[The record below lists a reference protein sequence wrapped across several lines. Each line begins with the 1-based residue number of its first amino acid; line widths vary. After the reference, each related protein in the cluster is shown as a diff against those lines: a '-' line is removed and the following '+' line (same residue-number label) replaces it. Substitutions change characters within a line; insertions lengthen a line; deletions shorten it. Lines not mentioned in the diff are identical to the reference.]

1 MRWSVPGFPVLPA
14 GELAAP
20 PGLVTVDD
28 AFLTRVEHGPL
39 ATPNPPR
46 RWLRGAVHDAAGELV
61 ASSQKL
67 CVGENNWVAA
77 DPRSVRVAQ
86 GADRLPG
93 RWLYGGH
100 WIQHFGHF
108 VAETLTSLW
117 PHEPVDGLV
126 FHKYLKRP
134 WAEEPW
140 QRRLLEL
147 AGRGGLPVRVVD
159 GRAPVRVE
167 SLLVPGR
174 AVVAHGW
181 AHPQACR
188 VWDRVASGHRGRGG
202 PARVFLSRAA
212 HNDVRRQ
219 AGGRGAD
226 RSTPERDAALE
237 AHFSAA
243 GFEVV
248 RPELLSVDDQLA
260 VVADVEVLAG
270 SSGSALHLSA
280 FAPASARVLEVG
292 DLRSPGRPVA
302 MQLVI
307 DAVSGHRH
315 AFVRGDL
322 PVDEIPAE
330 LAAVGLDGGD
340 QAIVRELRGD
350 PGPAKP

>member
-1 MRWSVPGFPVLPA
+1 V
-14 GELAAP
+14 
-20 PGLVTVDD
+20 VTVDD

-39 ATPNPPR
+39 ATTAPPR

-61 ASSQKL
+61 PSSQKL
-67 CVGENNWVAA
+67 CTGENNWVPA
-77 DPRSVRVAQ
+77 DPRAVRVVE
-86 GADRLPG
+86 GVERLPG

-100 WIQHFGHF
+100 WMQHFGHF
-108 VAETLTSLW
+108 VAETLTTLW
-117 PHEPVDGLV
+117 PREPVDGLV

-147 AGRGGLPVRVVD
+147 AGHGGLPVRVVD

-181 AHPQACR
+181 AHPQACE
-188 VWDRVASGHRGRGG
+188 VWDRVASAHRGRGG

-219 AGGRGAD
+219 AGGRGAE

-237 AHFSAA
+237 AHFAAA
-243 GFEVV
+243 GFEVA
-248 RPELLSVDDQLA
+248 RPELLPVDDQLA
-260 VVADVEVLAG
+260 LVADAEVVAG

-280 FAPASARVLEVG
+280 FAPASARVLELG
-292 DLRSPGRPVA
+292 DQRSPGRPVA

-307 DAVSGHRH
+307 DAACGHQH
-315 AFVRGDL
+315 AFLPGDL
-322 PVDEIPAE
+322 PVEDLPSG
-330 LAAVGLDGGD
+330 LAVLGLDAGD
-340 QAIVRELRGD
+340 GALR
-350 PGPAKP
+350 